1 MLHIL
6 WMLIKLILILLGTV
20 LGLAVLVLLLLLFC
34 PVRYSAEALKETSS
48 FKETEAAVRVS
59 WLFGGISFTF
69 RRIQGKNTQKLC
81 VFGIPV
87 LSLLQKRKQKKAAA
101 GKVQTAEKSSLSE
114 QPTEKP
120 LPETKISLPETKISL
135 PETEISL
142 PQKKKPDIPYG
153 SAEAKQ
159 KKDPETGTSD
169 LSESDEKIRTENK
182 NKISALPDKLK
193 EIMDRLAQLPSMLS
207 KIPLTIRRIYDKID
221 WYRQFFEYPRTKE
234 AVSLVLDRSKK
245 LMHHIF
251 PKKIK
256 GKVTFGSEDPSITGT
271 ALAVLGMT
279 MPFHKNRVEI
289 VPVFDNQN
297 ILEGNIKITGRIYGF
312 VPVKML
318 AELYFNKNIKYIISR
333 WKHKEV

>member
-101 GKVQTAEKSSLSE
+101 GKVQTAEKSPLSE

-120 LPETKISLPETKISL
+120 LPETKISLPQE
-135 PETEISL
+135 
-142 PQKKKPDIPYG
+142 KKPDIPYG

-182 NKISALPDKLK
+182 NKISALLDKLK

-221 WYRQFFEYPRTKE
+221 WYRQFFEHPRTKE
-234 AVSLVLDRSKK
+234 AVSLILDRSKK

-297 ILEGNIKITGRIYGF
+297 ILEGNIKIKGRIYGF

>member
-120 LPETKISLPETKISL
+120 LPETK
-135 PETEISL
+135 ISL

-297 ILEGNIKITGRIYGF
+297 ILEGNIKIKGRIYGF

>member
-87 LSLLQKRKQKKAAA
+87 LSLLQKRK
-101 GKVQTAEKSSLSE
+101 
-114 QPTEKP
+114 
-120 LPETKISLPETKISL
+120 
-135 PETEISL
+135 
-142 PQKKKPDIPYG
+142 QKKKPDIPYG

-297 ILEGNIKITGRIYGF
+297 SLEGNIKIKGRIYGF

>member
-87 LSLLQKRKQKKAAA
+87 LSLLQKRKQKK
-101 GKVQTAEKSSLSE
+101 
-114 QPTEKP
+114 
-120 LPETKISLPETKISL
+120 
-135 PETEISL
+135 
-142 PQKKKPDIPYG
+142 KPDIPYG

-221 WYRQFFEYPRTKE
+221 WYRQFFEHPRTKE

-297 ILEGNIKITGRIYGF
+297 ILEGNIKIKGRIYGF

>member
-120 LPETKISLPETKISL
+120 LPETKISLPQE
-135 PETEISL
+135 
-142 PQKKKPDIPYG
+142 KKPDIPYG

-182 NKISALPDKLK
+182 NKISALLDKLK

-221 WYRQFFEYPRTKE
+221 WYRQFFEHPRTKE

-245 LMHHIF
+245 LMHHVF

-297 ILEGNIKITGRIYGF
+297 ILEGNIKIKGRIYGF

>member
-120 LPETKISLPETKISL
+120 LPETKISLPETELSMPEEKKANLSSGSDAVEEEKTL
-135 PETEISL
+135 EPET
-142 PQKKKPDIPYG
+142 
-153 SAEAKQ
+153 
-159 KKDPETGTSD
+159 SD
-169 LSESDEKIRTENK
+169 FYESEEKIQAEKK
-182 NKISALPDKLK
+182 NKISVILDKLK
-193 EIMDRLAQLPSMLS
+193 EIMDKLAQLPSMLG

-221 WYRQFFEYPRTKE
+221 WYRQFFEHPRTKE
-234 AVSLVLDRSKK
+234 AVNLVLDRSKK
-245 LMHHIF
+245 LLHHIF
-251 PKKIK
+251 PKKIR
-256 GKVTFGSEDPSITGT
+256 GQVTFGSEDPSITGT

-297 ILEGNIKITGRIYGF
+297 ILEGNIKIKGRIYGF

>member
-87 LSLLQKRKQKKAAA
+87 LSLLQKRKQKKATA
-101 GKVQTAEKSSLSE
+101 GKVQTAEKN
-114 QPTEKP
+114 
-120 LPETKISLPETKISL
+120 
-135 PETEISL
+135 
-142 PQKKKPDIPYG
+142 
-153 SAEAKQ
+153 
-159 KKDPETGTSD
+159 PETGTSD

-297 ILEGNIKITGRIYGF
+297 ILEGNIKIKGRIYGF

>member
-1 MLHIL
+1 MRF
-6 WMLIKLILILLGTV
+6 WDSGSEPSPKT
-20 LGLAVLVLLLLLFC
+20 
-34 PVRYSAEALKETSS
+34 
-48 FKETEAAVRVS
+48 ETEKGHCRESANGR
-59 WLFGGISFTF
+59 
-69 RRIQGKNTQKLC
+69 
-81 VFGIPV
+81 
-87 LSLLQKRKQKKAAA
+87 
-101 GKVQTAEKSSLSE
+101 EKPLSE

-120 LPETKISLPETKISL
+120 LPETKISLPET
-135 PETEISL
+135 EISL
-142 PQKKKPDIPYG
+142 PQEKKPDIPYG

-234 AVSLVLDRSKK
+234 AVSLVLDRSK

-297 ILEGNIKITGRIYGF
+297 ILEGNIKIKGRIYGF

>member
-1 MLHIL
+1 M
-6 WMLIKLILILLGTV
+6 
-20 LGLAVLVLLLLLFC
+20 
-34 PVRYSAEALKETSS
+34 
-48 FKETEAAVRVS
+48 
-59 WLFGGISFTF
+59 
-69 RRIQGKNTQKLC
+69 
-81 VFGIPV
+81 
-87 LSLLQKRKQKKAAA
+87 
-101 GKVQTAEKSSLSE
+101 SE

-120 LPETKISLPETKISL
+120 LPETKISLPET
-135 PETEISL
+135 EISL
-142 PQKKKPDIPYG
+142 PQEKKPDIPYG

-234 AVSLVLDRSKK
+234 AVSLILDRSKK

-297 ILEGNIKITGRIYGF
+297 ILEGNIKIKGRIYGF

>member
-101 GKVQTAEKSSLSE
+101 GKVQTAEKSPLSE
-114 QPTEKP
+114 QPIEKP
-120 LPETKISLPETKISL
+120 LPETKISLPQE
-135 PETEISL
+135 
-142 PQKKKPDIPYG
+142 KKPDIPYG

-182 NKISALPDKLK
+182 NKISALLDKLK

-221 WYRQFFEYPRTKE
+221 WYRQFFEHPRTKE

-245 LMHHIF
+245 LLHHIF

-256 GKVTFGSEDPSITGT
+256 GKVTFGSEDPSVTGT

-297 ILEGNIKITGRIYGF
+297 ILEGNIKIKGRIYGF

>member
-87 LSLLQKRKQKKAAA
+87 LSLLQKRKQKKSAA

-120 LPETKISLPETKISL
+120 LPETKISLPQE
-135 PETEISL
+135 
-142 PQKKKPDIPYG
+142 KKPDIPYG

-182 NKISALPDKLK
+182 NKISALLDKLK

-297 ILEGNIKITGRIYGF
+297 ILEGNIKIKGRIYGF

>member
-87 LSLLQKRKQKKAAA
+87 LSLLQKRKQKKSAA

-120 LPETKISLPETKISL
+120 LPETKISLPQE
-135 PETEISL
+135 
-142 PQKKKPDIPYG
+142 KKPDIPYG

-182 NKISALPDKLK
+182 NKISALLDKLK

-207 KIPLTIRRIYDKID
+207 KMPLTIRRIYDKID
-221 WYRQFFEYPRTKE
+221 WCRQFFEYPRTKE

-297 ILEGNIKITGRIYGF
+297 ILEGNIKIKGRIYGF

>member
-101 GKVQTAEKSSLSE
+101 GKVQTAEKSPLSE

-120 LPETKISLPETKISL
+120 LPETKISLPQE
-135 PETEISL
+135 
-142 PQKKKPDIPYG
+142 KKPDIPYG

-297 ILEGNIKITGRIYGF
+297 ILEGNIKIKGRIYGF

>member
-120 LPETKISLPETKISL
+120 LPETKISLPQE
-135 PETEISL
+135 
-142 PQKKKPDIPYG
+142 KKPDIPYG

-182 NKISALPDKLK
+182 NKISALLDKLK

-221 WYRQFFEYPRTKE
+221 WYRQFFEHPRTKE

-297 ILEGNIKITGRIYGF
+297 ILEGNIKIKGRIYGF

>member
-120 LPETKISLPETKISL
+120 LPETKISLPET
-135 PETEISL
+135 EISL

-153 SAEAKQ
+153 
-159 KKDPETGTSD
+159 
-169 LSESDEKIRTENK
+169 LSLI
-182 NKISALPDKLK
+182 
-193 EIMDRLAQLPSMLS
+193 
-207 KIPLTIRRIYDKID
+207 
-221 WYRQFFEYPRTKE
+221 
-234 AVSLVLDRSKK
+234 
-245 LMHHIF
+245 HIW
-251 PKKIK
+251 
-256 GKVTFGSEDPSITGT
+256 
-271 ALAVLGMT
+271 
-279 MPFHKNRVEI
+279 
-289 VPVFDNQN
+289 
-297 ILEGNIKITGRIYGF
+297 
-312 VPVKML
+312 
-318 AELYFNKNIKYIISR
+318 
-333 WKHKEV
+333 WKHWLRWATAVRMPCGQYVK

>member
-20 LGLAVLVLLLLLFC
+20 LGLAVFVLALLLFC
-34 PVRYSAEALKETSS
+34 PVRYSAEAVKETAS
-48 FKETEAAVRVS
+48 FKEAEAAVRVS
-59 WLFGGISFTF
+59 WLFGGLSFLL
-69 RRIQGKNTQKLC
+69 RRSQGKNTQEIRVL
-81 VFGIPV
+81 GIPV
-87 LSLLQKRKQKKAAA
+87 LSLLKKRRQKKAAA
-101 GKVQTAEKSSLSE
+101 EKARPAKNSTLSE

-120 LPETKISLPETKISL
+120 LPETKISLPET
-135 PETEISL
+135 EISL
-142 PQKKKPDIPYG
+142 PQEKKPDIPYG

-207 KIPLTIRRIYDKID
+207 KFPLTIRRIYDKID

-234 AVSLVLDRSKK
+234 AVSLILDRSKK

-297 ILEGNIKITGRIYGF
+297 ILEGNIKIKGRIYGF

>member
-297 ILEGNIKITGRIYGF
+297 ILEGNIKIKGRIYGF

>member
-120 LPETKISLPETKISL
+120 LPETKISLPQE
-135 PETEISL
+135 
-142 PQKKKPDIPYG
+142 KKPDIPYG

-182 NKISALPDKLK
+182 NKISALLDKLK

-297 ILEGNIKITGRIYGF
+297 ILEGNIKIKGRIYGF

>member
-120 LPETKISLPETKISL
+120 LPET
-135 PETEISL
+135 EISL
-142 PQKKKPDIPYG
+142 PQEKKPDIPYG

-297 ILEGNIKITGRIYGF
+297 ILEGNIKIKGRIYGF

>member
-101 GKVQTAEKSSLSE
+101 GKVQTAEKSPLSE

-120 LPETKISLPETKISL
+120 LPETKISLPQE
-135 PETEISL
+135 
-142 PQKKKPDIPYG
+142 KKPDIPYG

-279 MPFHKNRVEI
+279 MPFHKNRVEV

-297 ILEGNIKITGRIYGF
+297 ILEGNIKIKGRIYGF
-312 VPVKML
+312 VPVKIL
-318 AELYFNKNIKYIISR
+318 VELYFNKNIKYIISR

>member
-101 GKVQTAEKSSLSE
+101 GKVQTAEKSPLSE

-120 LPETKISLPETKISL
+120 LPETKISLPQE
-135 PETEISL
+135 
-142 PQKKKPDIPYG
+142 KKPDIPYG

-182 NKISALPDKLK
+182 NKISALLDKLK

-221 WYRQFFEYPRTKE
+221 WYRQFFEHPRTKE

-256 GKVTFGSEDPSITGT
+256 GKVTFGSEDPSVTGT

-297 ILEGNIKITGRIYGF
+297 ILEGNIKIKGRIYGF

>member
-120 LPETKISLPETKISL
+120 L

-297 ILEGNIKITGRIYGF
+297 ILEGNIKIKGRIYGF

>member
-59 WLFGGISFTF
+59 WLFRGISFTF

-120 LPETKISLPETKISL
+120 LPETK
-135 PETEISL
+135 ISL

-297 ILEGNIKITGRIYGF
+297 ILEGNIKIKGRIYGF

>member
-6 WMLIKLILILLGTV
+6 WMLIKFILILLGTV

-87 LSLLQKRKQKKAAA
+87 LSLLQKQKQKKAAA
-101 GKVQTAEKSSLSE
+101 GKVQTAEKSPLSE

-120 LPETKISLPETKISL
+120 LPETKISLPQE
-135 PETEISL
+135 
-142 PQKKKPDIPYG
+142 KKPDIPYG

-297 ILEGNIKITGRIYGF
+297 ILEGNIKIKGRIYGF

>member
-20 LGLAVLVLLLLLFC
+20 LGLTVLVLLLLLFC

-101 GKVQTAEKSSLSE
+101 GKVQTAEKSPLSE

-120 LPETKISLPETKISL
+120 LPETKISLPQE
-135 PETEISL
+135 
-142 PQKKKPDIPYG
+142 KKPDIPYG

-182 NKISALPDKLK
+182 NKISALLDKLK

-221 WYRQFFEYPRTKE
+221 WYRQFFEHPRTKE

-245 LMHHIF
+245 LMHHVF

-297 ILEGNIKITGRIYGF
+297 ILEGNIKIKGRIYGF

>member
-101 GKVQTAEKSSLSE
+101 GKVQTAEKSPLSE

-120 LPETKISLPETKISL
+120 LPETKISLPQE
-135 PETEISL
+135 
-142 PQKKKPDIPYG
+142 KKPDIPYG

-182 NKISALPDKLK
+182 NKISALLDKLK

-289 VPVFDNQN
+289 VTVFDNQN
-297 ILEGNIKITGRIYGF
+297 ILEGNIKIKGRIYGF

>member
-101 GKVQTAEKSSLSE
+101 GKVQTAEKSLLSE

-120 LPETKISLPETKISL
+120 LPETKISLPET
-135 PETEISL
+135 EISL
-142 PQKKKPDIPYG
+142 PQEKKPDIPYG

-297 ILEGNIKITGRIYGF
+297 ILEGNIKIKGRIYGF

>member
-120 LPETKISLPETKISL
+120 LPETKISLPET
-135 PETEISL
+135 EISL
-142 PQKKKPDIPYG
+142 PQEKKPDIPYG

-193 EIMDRLAQLPSMLS
+193 EIMDRLS

-297 ILEGNIKITGRIYGF
+297 ILEGNIKIKGRIYGF

-318 AELYFNKNIKYIISR
+318 AELYFNKNIKYINFTYLYFLFMIGSG
-333 WKHKEV
+333 KKL

>member
-120 LPETKISLPETKISL
+120 LPETKISLPET
-135 PETEISL
+135 EISL
-142 PQKKKPDIPYG
+142 LQEKKPDIPYG

-169 LSESDEKIRTENK
+169 LSESER
-182 NKISALPDKLK
+182 
-193 EIMDRLAQLPSMLS
+193 
-207 KIPLTIRRIYDKID
+207 
-221 WYRQFFEYPRTKE
+221 
-234 AVSLVLDRSKK
+234 
-245 LMHHIF
+245 
-251 PKKIK
+251 
-256 GKVTFGSEDPSITGT
+256 EDP
-271 ALAVLGMT
+271 
-279 MPFHKNRVEI
+279 
-289 VPVFDNQN
+289 D
-297 ILEGNIKITGRIYGF
+297 
-312 VPVKML
+312 
-318 AELYFNKNIKYIISR
+318 
-333 WKHKEV
+333 